1 MADEVMEAK
10 VRSDQPVSVISLA
23 SPRRAARWLFVNR
36 RRGGITV
43 VQWPNIPLAAYIVA
57 SVVPR
62 VVHLHDTVHSVVRTI
77 GVVALIVWALD
88 EVWRGVN
95 PFRRLLG
102 GVILGLTVVHLL
114 R

>member
-1 MADEVMEAK
+1 M
-10 VRSDQPVSVISLA
+10 SVISLK

-43 VQWPNIPLAAYIVA
+43 VQWPNIPLATFIVA

-62 VVHLHDTVHSVVRTI
+62 VVHLHGTVHTIVRTI
-77 GVVALIVWALD
+77 GVVALVVWSVD
-88 EVWRGVN
+88 EMLRGVN

-102 GVILGLTVVHLL
+102 GVVLVLTVVHLL
-114 R
+114 Q